1 MRKGADL
8 NKITRNKENVI
19 LTEILF
25 VSHSPPPLLSYPRPF
40 PSFRP
45 FLVKYLN
52 NVLRYK
58 TDLSIIKCREYLK
71 LNKKVL

>member
-25 VSHSPPPLLSYPRPF
+25 VSHSPPLLTPIPA
-40 PSFRP
+40 P
-45 FLVKYLN
+45 FLPS
-52 NVLRYK
+52 VL
-58 TDLSIIKCREYLK
+58 S
-71 LNKKVL
+71 